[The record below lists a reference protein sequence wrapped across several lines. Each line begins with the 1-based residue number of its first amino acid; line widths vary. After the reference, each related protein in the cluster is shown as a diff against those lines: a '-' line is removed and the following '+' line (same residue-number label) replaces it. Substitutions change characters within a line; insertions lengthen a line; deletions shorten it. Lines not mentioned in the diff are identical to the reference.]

1 MKALQFAVN
10 VPQWLALKA
19 LGFLNRRLF
28 YQGPLATIKL
38 AERPEPELP
47 SPRWVKIKTLMCG
60 FCASDLNL
68 IFLKDSPTA
77 SPFTSFPCVLGHE
90 VCGEIVAA
98 GSEVQEFQPG
108 DVVTVAPHLNCTAR
122 EIEPECP
129 ACRTGRAGH
138 CQNFAQGRLAPGMF
152 IGICRDTGGGFAPYF
167 VAHQS
172 QVFRLPPG
180 LPPETGAMTEPA
192 AVALQAVLDNQPE
205 PGEDILIIGGG
216 VIGGLIVQ
224 AIRALEIDCRIT
236 VAEPSAFHAELARN
250 AGADQ
255 VITDGNLI
263 GRTVQITGAA
273 RYKPLIGRDILM
285 GGYKKIFDVVA
296 SSPTLNAA
304 MRCLAVGGTL
314 SIVGI
319 GHDVKLDLT
328 PTWLK
333 LQTLKGAFA
342 YGYLNRNGER
352 IHTFQLALELIA
364 AGKIKLS
371 GLVTHRFALE
381 DYSQMIETNLA
392 KPRHQAIKTVV
403 TFL

>member
-1 MKALQFAVN
+1 MKALQFSVN

-19 LGFLNRRLF
+19 LGPLNRRLF

-47 SPRWVKIKTLMCG
+47 SPRWVKVKTLMCG

-90 VCGEIVAA
+90 VCGEIVEI
-98 GSEVQEFQPG
+98 GSAVQEFLPG

-122 EIEPECP
+122 EILPECP
-129 ACRTGRAGH
+129 ACRTGRVGN

-180 LPPETGAMTEPA
+180 LPPEAGAMTEPA
-192 AVALQAVLDNQPE
+192 AVALQAVLDNRPE
-205 PGEDILIIGGG
+205 PGEHILIIGGG

-224 AIRALEIDCRIT
+224 AVRALDLDCRIT
-236 VAEPSAFHAELARN
+236 VAEPSAFHAEMVRK

-255 VITDGNLI
+255 VITDANLL
-263 GRTVQITGAA
+263 GRSVQITGAV
-273 RYKPLIGRDILM
+273 RYKPLIGPDILM
-285 GGYKKIFDVVA
+285 GGYNKIYDVVA
-296 SSPTLNAA
+296 SSHTLNTA
-304 MRCLAVGGTL
+304 MRCLAAGGTL

-333 LQTLKGAFA
+333 LQTVKGAFA
-342 YGYLNRNGER
+342 YGYSNRNGER
-352 IHTFQLALELIA
+352 IHTFQMALELIT

-381 DYSQMIETNLA
+381 DYRQMIETNLA
-392 KPRHQAIKTVV
+392 KPRHQAVKTVI

>member
-1 MKALQFAVN
+1 MKALQFSVT

-19 LGFLNRRLF
+19 LGPFNRRLF

-47 SPRWVKIKTLMCG
+47 SPQWVKVKTLMCG

-90 VCGEIVAA
+90 ICGEIVEV
-98 GSEVQEFQPG
+98 GSAVQEFEPG
-108 DVVTVAPHLNCTAR
+108 EVVTVAPHLNCTAR
-122 EIEPECP
+122 EIFPECP
-129 ACRTGRAGH
+129 ACRADRPGN

-172 QVFRLPPG
+172 QLFHLPPG
-180 LPPETGAMTEPA
+180 LPPEAGAMTEPT
-192 AVALQAVLDNQPE
+192 AVALQAVLDNRPA
-205 PGEDILIIGGG
+205 PGEDVLVIGGG

-236 VAEPSAFHAELARN
+236 VAEPSAFHAETVLQAE
-250 AGADQ
+250 ADQ
-255 VITDGNLI
+255 VITDGDLF
-263 GRTVQITGAA
+263 GRTVQITGAT
-273 RYKPLIGRDILM
+273 RYKPLIGPDILM
-285 GGYKKIFDVVA
+285 GGYHKIFDVVA
-296 SSPTLNAA
+296 SSPTLNTAL
-304 MRCLAVGGTL
+304 RCLAVGGTL

-333 LQTLKGAFA
+333 LQTVKGAFS

-352 IHTFQLALELIA
+352 IHAFQLALELIA

-381 DYSQMIETNLA
+381 DYGRMIETNLA

-403 TFL
+403 AFP